1 MSANLSGQAINTSI
15 RIAYIENEWGIK
27 MADEIDRA
35 SDQEQVLRD
44 SAIYSARQVRNIILS
59 TGKCLQC
66 DAVVDG
72 ERRWCDEWCRN
83 DWQKWHPEA

>member
-1 MSANLSGQAINTSI
+1 
-15 RIAYIENEWGIK
+15 

-66 DAVVDG
+66 DADVAGD
-72 ERRWCDEWCRN
+72 RRWCNSDCRD
-83 DWQKWHPEA
+83 DWEKINK

>member
-1 MSANLSGQAINTSI
+1 
-15 RIAYIENEWGIK
+15 

-35 SDQEQVLRD
+35 AEQEQVLRD

-66 DAVVDG
+66 DTKVDG
-72 ERRWCDEWCRN
+72 DRRWCNSDCRD
-83 DWQKWHPEA
+83 DWEKINK